1 MNGTK
6 HTDDLPPQVIN
17 EQINPNVT
25 KRINWNNL
33 ANTLTKT
40 TKTYATSYFTKTKY
54 IKRYNEKKVKDK
66 NGKETKVKEPVY
78 DYKYNHPYVVTA
90 HQFGLNLPATFEAKK
105 ITFSVWMKVDKGVTA
120 TPPTGRFCIY
130 GKAWNK
136 KTDTKTEKNSKT
148 ESEWNEGLWYV
159 HQKKKL
165 TTIWQ
170 RYDYVMDADEIARG
184 GFDKADFNSD
194 KMGIDLLFSDGEI
207 KGEIKEAN
215 KSIKKGVY
223 FAHVRIKVEYYT
235 PKFKI
240 DYVLEKVNGSAVK
253 GVNSKAI
260 YVGDE
265 LTILAKFSSAIY
277 RGTRNLDLVLPAG
290 MELIGTPS
298 TNTGGTYSDYVW
310 SANCKQTHLH
320 TLRFKVKSHRSGD
333 NIITIGDK
341 LMPKLIPFTPFKVNV
356 KRNGFDGYDSISLSI
371 PNEVH
376 KNHRTCLGVDLSG
389 YVESDTTLT
398 YTLSSDKSYT
408 GGEWI
413 VKTQSNVSVNS
424 ATHDNVLVLDVSEGE
439 FTATLNYCF
448 YPSVTGK
455 YTITIDSPLSNDGSL
470 SFDVNEPYDYHIVS
484 STELDTSSVFYYHLP
499 TDIVTVN
506 DHRILTSIDIDTT
519 SIASTSDARDSH
531 MVQSKS
537 TLVMNQ
543 QDVFDYIGCVP
554 LEHLHYNPKSTYK
567 DTLLNNTYKNKRY
580 MGKKLASDEDIT
592 LNVRLHPHQ
601 VTTIQ
606 GLIDMDK
613 PIPIDANHKCF
624 EGDALNHRG
633 WAEIYSIKANETNP
647 HWYECDIDVKYL
659 THNLNTRFKIDK
671 GIKVDRGIDINEYR
685 TSMLMAETVP
695 SGSKLDDLDDDVY
708 IVETEDGEQKESSF
722 FIVDTDGTYAYST
735 DDELIRAYL
744 DDDGE
749 EIINIG
755 DSTVAVIDENELEG
769 INQIVAYLQDNG
781 YDVLEPVLN
790 ESVQVREIIEVPNNQ
805 RNLFSIDEGQHIH
818 VSSAN
823 PLKDKSIITFEWL
836 STVMPEDKENL
847 VSRIIRLKDAITK
860 DTIFEYEY
868 TDFTITEDDISCQT
882 IARVRTNDG
891 WGEPYYGTDVDM
903 RLYTTL
909 GSIDDEYPDD
919 IDVDTENDIL
929 YGSTLQLTLDNK
941 KLWLIDEG
949 FNGMEYSLGSVE
961 GIDLTSGSYYWE
973 TEWINNNQDG
983 ETDDI
988 MCYFDIT
995 VASTLDNSQY
1005 STKYDKLY
1013 VSPFPIRDKNLV
1025 FTREA
1030 EEGTIY
1036 YFEDD
1041 LDEFSFLMNPY
1052 YQYFNGCDLQNEAG
1066 SSIFNLNYGYEVVF
1080 ILNGLVRLG
1089 FNRLNG
1095 RLYLGKYDPVRREY
1109 IDTHTFHLKKYSD
1122 ININSI
1128 DDDKIEIQAS
1138 DSVFTIW
1145 RGHPYIGIKHNNETI
1160 FIDSKF
1166 NRIWGE
1172 QVGND
1177 ISQYPSNYILLNDS
1191 NLLPSCVGGDKTIKA
1206 DCVHIDPVETTSK
1219 RDTTLN
1225 WGTTPESTP
1234 DDMYVGVEDTFYITG
1249 TAPTLLDNI
1258 PFLSDFKGNLGDYSS
1273 ELVCNPSVINKLDL
1287 FVPKS
1292 IIQTNEVDDIQGIV
1306 KNNCGEGIN
1315 NKTVYFYEAYEPK
1328 LELNGDKII
1337 QSSETADLTTR
1348 MVDSQDGSVIR
1359 EQGRTIYY
1367 FKETESEISSLSV
1380 DADNT
1385 ILSYMDGDD
1394 AIITATLLDDSDNP
1408 ISGETITFKNGSTV
1422 LGTDITDNN
1431 GEATYTYESQGVGDV
1446 TFTVVCGNLQETYSI
1461 EDCWKYD
1468 STTYSS
1474 NNVYELQLSN
1484 SHYSLEFEINK
1495 SGSTGGV
1502 VIGTSDNYFM
1512 VGCGST
1518 NNMYLSRWGTNIS
1531 FENLLTLTSDTWKT
1545 VLLEVN
1551 GSNVDIKV
1559 DGNTYSVTGVTA
1571 DTSLFYRIN
1580 INGSGLYI
1588 RNLKIKPL

>member
-1 MNGTK
+1 MNGEK
-6 HTDDLPPQVIN
+6 HIDDLPPQVVN
-17 EQINPNVT
+17 EQTNPNAT
-25 KRINWNNL
+25 KRINWNNMG
-33 ANTLTKT
+33 NTLTKT

-54 IKRYNEKKVKDK
+54 IKKYNEKKVKDK

-78 DYKYNHPYVVTA
+78 DYKYNHPYTVTA
-90 HQFGLNLPATFEAKK
+90 HQYGLNIPYPFHAKK

-120 TPPTGRFCIY
+120 NPPTGRFCIY
-130 GKAWNK
+130 GKAWDK
-136 KTDTKTEKNSKT
+136 KKDTKIEKTSKT
-148 ESEWNEGLWYV
+148 ESEWDEGVYSV
-159 HQKKKL
+159 KQNKNL
-165 TTIWQ
+165 TTTWQ
-170 RYDYVMDADEIARG
+170 RYDYVMDEDDIEIG
-184 GFDKADFNSD
+184 GFKKDDLND
-194 KMGIDLLFSDGEI
+194 PKMGIDLVFHDATI
-207 KGEIKEAN
+207 KGEIKDAN

-235 PKFKI
+235 SKYKI
-240 DYVLEKVNGSAVK
+240 DYVLEKVNNSAVK
-253 GVNSKAI
+253 SINSKTL
-260 YVGDE
+260 YVGDK
-265 LTILAKFSSAIY
+265 LTVLAKFSSAVY
-277 RGTRNLDLVLPAG
+277 TGTRNLDLVLPAG

-298 TNTGGTYSDYVW
+298 TNTGGSYNNNVW
-310 SANCKQTHLH
+310 TVDCSKNRLH
-320 TLRFKVKSHRSGD
+320 TLRFNVKTHRSGD
-333 NIITIGDK
+333 NIITIGDP
-341 LMPKLIPFTPFKVNV
+341 LLPKKIPYTPFKVNV
-356 KRNGFDGYDSISLSI
+356 KRNGFDGYDSVSLSI

-389 YVESDTTLT
+389 YVESATTLT
-398 YTLSSDKSYT
+398 YVLSSDKPHMD
-408 GGEWI
+408 GEWSI
-413 VKTQSNVSVNS
+413 KTESNGVSING
-424 ATHDNVLVLDVSEGE
+424 ATHDSVLVLDVSEGE

-448 YPSVTGK
+448 HPTDTGK
-455 YTITIDSPLSNDGSL
+455 YNIIVYSPFATDGSL
-470 SFDVNEPYDYHIVS
+470 SFDVKEPYEYHIVS
-484 STELDTSSVFYYHLP
+484 STEPDTSTAFYYHLP
-499 TDIVTVN
+499 SDIVTVN

-567 DTLLNNTYKNKRY
+567 DTLLNSTYKNKRY

-613 PIPIDANHKCF
+613 PIPINANHKCF

-685 TSMLMAETVP
+685 TSMLMAETVQ
-695 SGSKLDDLDDDVY
+695 SGSKLDD
-708 IVETEDGEQKESSF
+708 IVEDSF
-722 FIVDTDGTYAYST
+722 FIVDTDGTYAYSS

-749 EIINIG
+749 EIVNIG
-755 DSTVAVIDENELEG
+755 DSTVAVIDDNELEG
-769 INQIVAYLQDNG
+769 INNIVAYLQDNG

-790 ESVQVREIIEVPNNQ
+790 EPVQVKETIEVPNNQ

-836 STVMPEDKENL
+836 STVMNEDKENL

-1052 YQYFNGCDLQNEAG
+1052 YQYYNGCDLQNEVG

-1138 DSVFTIW
+1138 DSVFSIW

-1191 NLLPSCVGGDKTIKA
+1191 NLLPDCVGGDKTIKA
-1206 DCVHIDPVETTSK
+1206 DCVDIDEVEVPSK

-1225 WGTTPESTP
+1225 WGTTP

-1292 IIQTNEVDDIQGIV
+1292 IIQNGEVDDIQGIV
-1306 KNNCGEGIN
+1306 KNNCGEGVN
-1315 NKTVYFYEAYEPK
+1315 NKTVYFYEAYEP
-1328 LELNGDKII
+1328 ELQLKGDKSII
-1337 QSSETADLTTR
+1337 QTNDDVDLSTR
-1348 MVDSQDGSVIR
+1348 LVDSQDGSIIK

-1367 FKETESEISSLSV
+1367 YEELPYDYYNDGTDVDSIVNMTYASVTTEDGAIKITSMVNNDKVVHYPISFTTDNFEFECEVAKIGSVQSVAIYVRYVNDEGCWFAYDDATGKWNGSIRGVAFNNIDTGTLSV
-1380 DADNT
+1380 GDKIKVKRMNN
-1385 ILSYMDGDD
+1385 IL
-1394 AIITATLLDDSDNP
+1394 TLYH
-1408 ISGETITFKNGSTV
+1408 
-1422 LGTDITDNN
+1422 NN
-1431 GEATYTYESQGVGDV
+1431 NVIRSEAFP
-1446 TFTVVCGNLQETYSI
+1446 FT
-1461 EDCWKYD
+1461 
-1468 STTYSS
+1468 TTY
-1474 NNVYELQLSN
+1474 Y
-1484 SHYSLEFEINK
+1484 
-1495 SGSTGGV
+1495 
-1502 VIGTSDNYFM
+1502 IGHFTTLNRVQY
-1512 VGCGST
+1512 VK
-1518 NNMYLSRWGTNIS
+1518 NI
-1531 FENLLTLTSDTWKT
+1531 
-1545 VLLEVN
+1545 
-1551 GSNVDIKV
+1551 
-1559 DGNTYSVTGVTA
+1559 
-1571 DTSLFYRIN
+1571 
-1580 INGSGLYI
+1580 
-1588 RNLKIKPL
+1588 KITKL